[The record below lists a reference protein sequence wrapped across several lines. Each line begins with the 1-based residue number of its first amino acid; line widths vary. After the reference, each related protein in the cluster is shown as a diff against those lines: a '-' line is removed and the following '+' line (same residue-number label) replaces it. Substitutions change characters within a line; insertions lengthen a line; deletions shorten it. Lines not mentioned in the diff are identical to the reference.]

1 MFGIPKIMVIF
12 AIVIASILY
21 WATTNVCRYNFALE
35 KRTDQLKVVTEEI
48 DPTLGSAEVYY
59 FSELNCNTID
69 LNWNLNRVL
78 KNMNTVSVIVYQY
91 LSTDIKG
98 NPNQ

>member
-1 MFGIPKIMVIF
+1 MLGVPKIMVIF

-48 DPTLGSAEVYY
+48 DPTLGIAEVYY
-59 FSELNCNTID
+59 FSELNCNTIE
-69 LNWNLNRVL
+69 LNWSLDRVM
-78 KNMNTVSVIVYQY
+78 KNMNTVSVMVYQY

-98 NPNQ
+98 DPN

>member
-1 MFGIPKIMVIF
+1 MLGVPKIMVIL

-48 DPTLGSAEVYY
+48 DPTLGIAKVYY
-59 FSELNCNTID
+59 FSELNCNTIE
-69 LNWNLNRVL
+69 LNWSLDRVI
-78 KNMNTVSVIVYQY
+78 KNMNTVSVMVYQY

-98 NPNQ
+98 DPN

>member
-1 MFGIPKIMVIF
+1 MLGIPKIMVIF

-21 WATTNVCRYNFALE
+21 WATTNVCRYNFAPE
-35 KRTDQLKVVTEEI
+35 KRTAQLKVVTEEI

-98 NPNQ
+98 NPN

>member
-1 MFGIPKIMVIF
+1 MFGIPKLMIIV
-12 AIVIASILY
+12 AIVITSILH
-21 WATTNVCRYNFALE
+21 WTTTNVCRYNFALE
-35 KRTDQLKVVTEEI
+35 KRTDKLKIVTEEI

-78 KNMNTVSVIVYQY
+78 KNMNTVSVMVYQY

-98 NPNQ
+98 NPN

>member
-1 MFGIPKIMVIF
+1 MLGVPKIMVIF

-48 DPTLGSAEVYY
+48 DPTLGIAEVYY
-59 FSELNCNTID
+59 FSELNCNTIE
-69 LNWNLNRVL
+69 LNWSLDRVI
-78 KNMNTVSVIVYQY
+78 KNMNTVSVMVYQY

-98 NPNQ
+98 DPN

>member
-91 LSTDIKG
+91 LSTDIRG
-98 NPNQ
+98 DPN

>member
-1 MFGIPKIMVIF
+1 MLGIPKIMVIF

-98 NPNQ
+98 NPN

>member
-1 MFGIPKIMVIF
+1 MLGIPKIMAIF
-12 AIVIASILY
+12 AIIVASILY

-69 LNWNLNRVL
+69 LNWDLNRVL
-78 KNMNTVSVIVYQY
+78 KNINTASVMVYQY

-98 NPNQ
+98 DPN

>member
-1 MFGIPKIMVIF
+1 MLGIPKIMAIF
-12 AIVIASILY
+12 AIIVASILY

-59 FSELNCNTID
+59 FSELNCNTIE
-69 LNWNLNRVL
+69 LNWSLDRVM
-78 KNMNTVSVIVYQY
+78 KNMNTVSVMVYQY

-98 NPNQ
+98 DPN

>member
-1 MFGIPKIMVIF
+1 MLGIPKIMVIF

-78 KNMNTVSVIVYQY
+78 KNMNTVSVMVYQY

-98 NPNQ
+98 NPN

>member
-35 KRTDQLKVVTEEI
+35 KRTNQLKVVTEEI
-48 DPTLGSAEVYY
+48 DPTLGRAEVYY

-78 KNMNTVSVIVYQY
+78 KNMNTVSVMVYQY

-98 NPNQ
+98 NPN

>member
-1 MFGIPKIMVIF
+1 MLGVPKIMVIF
-12 AIVIASILY
+12 GIVIASILY

-48 DPTLGSAEVYY
+48 DPTLGKAEVYY
-59 FSELNCNTID
+59 FSELNCNTIE
-69 LNWNLNRVL
+69 LNWSLDRVI

-98 NPNQ
+98 NPN

>member
-1 MFGIPKIMVIF
+1 MLGVPKIMVIF
-12 AIVIASILY
+12 GIVIASILY

-48 DPTLGSAEVYY
+48 DPTLGIAEVYY
-59 FSELNCNTID
+59 FSELNCNTIE
-69 LNWNLNRVL
+69 LNWSLDRVI
-78 KNMNTVSVIVYQY
+78 KNMNTVSVMVYQY

-98 NPNQ
+98 DPN

>member
-78 KNMNTVSVIVYQY
+78 KNMNTVSVMVYQY

-98 NPNQ
+98 NPN

>member
-98 NPNQ
+98 NPN

>member
-78 KNMNTVSVIVYQY
+78 KNMNTVSVMVYQY

-98 NPNQ
+98 DPN

>member
-48 DPTLGSAEVYY
+48 DPTLGRAEV
-59 FSELNCNTID
+59 
-69 LNWNLNRVL
+69 
-78 KNMNTVSVIVYQY
+78 
-91 LSTDIKG
+91 
-98 NPNQ
+98 

>member
-1 MFGIPKIMVIF
+1 MFGISKIMVIF

-21 WATTNVCRYNFALE
+21 WATTNVCRYNFAIE

-48 DPTLGSAEVYY
+48 DPTLGKAEVYY
-59 FSELNCNTID
+59 FSDLNCNAID

-78 KNMNTVSVIVYQY
+78 NNMNTVSVMVYQY

>member
-1 MFGIPKIMVIF
+1 MFGISKIMVIF

-69 LNWNLNRVL
+69 LNWNFNRVL

-98 NPNQ
+98 NPN

>member
-1 MFGIPKIMVIF
+1 MLGIPKIMVIF

-48 DPTLGSAEVYY
+48 DPTLGRAEVYY

-78 KNMNTVSVIVYQY
+78 KNMNTVSVMVYQY

-98 NPNQ
+98 NPN

>member
-1 MFGIPKIMVIF
+1 MLGIPKIMVIF

-48 DPTLGSAEVYY
+48 APTLGSAEVYY
-59 FSELNCNTID
+59 FSELNCNTLD

-91 LSTDIKG
+91 LSTDIRG
-98 NPNQ
+98 DPN

>member
-1 MFGIPKIMVIF
+1 MFGITKIMVIF

-48 DPTLGSAEVYY
+48 DPTLGKAEVYY
-59 FSELNCNTID
+59 FSD

-78 KNMNTVSVIVYQY
+78 KNMNTVSVMVYQY

-98 NPNQ
+98 NPN

>member
-1 MFGIPKIMVIF
+1 MLGIPKIMAIF
-12 AIVIASILY
+12 AIIIASILY

-35 KRTDQLKVVTEEI
+35 KRTDQLRVVTEEI

-69 LNWNLNRVL
+69 LNWDMNRVL
-78 KNMNTVSVIVYQY
+78 KNMHTASVMVYQY

-98 NPNQ
+98 NPN

>member
-59 FSELNCNTID
+59 FSGLNCNTID

-98 NPNQ
+98 NPN

>member
-48 DPTLGSAEVYY
+48 DPTLGKAEVYY
-59 FSELNCNTID
+59 FSDLNCNAID

-78 KNMNTVSVIVYQY
+78 NNMNTVSVMVYQY

-98 NPNQ
+98 NPN

>member
-1 MFGIPKIMVIF
+1 MFGITKIMVIF

-78 KNMNTVSVIVYQY
+78 KNMNTVSVMVYQY

-98 NPNQ
+98 NPN

>member
-1 MFGIPKIMVIF
+1 MFGITKIMVIF

-21 WATTNVCRYNFALE
+21 WATTNVSRYNFALE

-48 DPTLGSAEVYY
+48 DPTLGRAEVYY
-59 FSELNCNTID
+59 FSELNCSTID

-78 KNMNTVSVIVYQY
+78 KNMNTVSVMVYQY

-98 NPNQ
+98 NPN

>member
-1 MFGIPKIMVIF
+1 MFGITKIMVIF

-91 LSTDIKG
+91 LSTDIRG
-98 NPNQ
+98 DQN

>member
-1 MFGIPKIMVIF
+1 MFGIPKIIVIF

-91 LSTDIKG
+91 LSTDIRG
-98 NPNQ
+98 DPN

>member
-1 MFGIPKIMVIF
+1 MLGIPKIMVIF

-91 LSTDIKG
+91 LSTDIRG
-98 NPNQ
+98 DPN

>member
-1 MFGIPKIMVIF
+1 MFGISKIMVIF

-21 WATTNVCRYNFALE
+21 WATTNVCRYNFAIE

-48 DPTLGSAEVYY
+48 DPTLGKAEVYY
-59 FSELNCNTID
+59 FSDLNCNAID

-78 KNMNTVSVIVYQY
+78 NNMNTVSVMVYQY

-98 NPNQ
+98 NPN

>member
-1 MFGIPKIMVIF
+1 MLGIPKIMAIF
-12 AIVIASILY
+12 AIIIASILY

-35 KRTDQLKVVTEEI
+35 KRTDQLRVVTEEI

-69 LNWNLNRVL
+69 LNWDMNRVL
-78 KNMNTVSVIVYQY
+78 KNMNTASVMVYQY

-98 NPNQ
+98 DPN

>member
-1 MFGIPKIMVIF
+1 MLGVPKIMVIF

-48 DPTLGSAEVYY
+48 DPTLGIAEVYY
-59 FSELNCNTID
+59 FSELNCNTIE
-69 LNWNLNRVL
+69 LNWSLDRVI
-78 KNMNTVSVIVYQY
+78 KNMNTVSVMVYQY

-98 NPNQ
+98 NPN

>member
-1 MFGIPKIMVIF
+1 MLGVPKIMVIF
-12 AIVIASILY
+12 GIVIASILY

-98 NPNQ
+98 NPN

>member
-78 KNMNTVSVIVYQY
+78 KNMYTVSVIVYQY

-98 NPNQ
+98 NPN

>member
-12 AIVIASILY
+12 AILIASIIY

-48 DPTLGSAEVYY
+48 DPTLGSAEFYY

-91 LSTDIKG
+91 LSTDIRG
-98 NPNQ
+98 DPN